1 MRSNKLIRI
10 LMIEDDIEL
19 ANILIQYLKQYNIEV
34 TNYET
39 PELGISGLALK
50 KYDLIILDLSLPNID
65 GIEVCRLIRQRYNIP
80 IIISSARSYLGDK
93 IACFSYGADD
103 FMPKPYDTQELILR
117 IKSILKR
124 CNLQIVEKESSLNK
138 KQFFNYDESKME
150 IYKNGQLLDL
160 TNAEYFI
167 LQYMINKAG
176 FVVSRQELLSNVES
190 IKYESTYKSIDV
202 LIGRVRAKIE
212 EDTKKPKYI
221 LSIRGVG
228 YKLVNQ

>member
-1 MRSNKLIRI
+1 
-10 LMIEDDIEL
+10 MIEDDAEL
-19 ANILIQYLKQYNIEV
+19 AKILTIYLKQYNIQV

-39 PELGISGLALK
+39 PELGISALSLK

-65 GIEVCRLIRQRYNIP
+65 GIEVCRIIRKRYNTP

-124 CNLQIVEKESSLNK
+124 CNHQIIEKESSLNK
-138 KQFFNYDESKME
+138 KQIFSFDSSKME
-150 IYKNGQLLDL
+150 IYKNNVLLDL

-167 LQYMINKAG
+167 LQYLISKNG
-176 FVVSRQELLSNVES
+176 FVVSRQELLTNVES

-202 LIGRVRAKIE
+202 LIGRVRNKIE
-212 EDTKKPKYI
+212 ENIKKPKYI

>member
-1 MRSNKLIRI
+1 MINI
-10 LMIEDDIEL
+10 LMIEDDTEL
-19 ANILIQYLKQYNIEV
+19 ARILTEYLSQYNIIV
-34 TNYET
+34 TNYDT
-39 PELGISGLALK
+39 PELGISALSLK
-50 KYDLIILDLSLPNID
+50 KYDLVILDLSLPNID
-65 GIEVCRLIRQRYNIP
+65 GIEVCRIIRQKFDLP

-124 CNLQIVEKESSLNK
+124 CNHQIIEKESPLNK
-138 KQFFNYDESKME
+138 KQIFTFDESKME
-150 IYKNGQLLDL
+150 IYKDEELLDL

-167 LQYMINKAG
+167 LQYMIQKGG
-176 FVVSRQELLSNVES
+176 FVVSREELLSNVDS
-190 IKYESTYKSIDV
+190 IKYESSYKSIDV

>member
-1 MRSNKLIRI
+1 MNLINI
-10 LMIEDDIEL
+10 LMIEDDTEL
-19 ANILIQYLKQYNIEV
+19 ANILTEYLKQYNIKV

-39 PELGISGLALK
+39 PELGISALALK
-50 KYDLIILDLSLPNID
+50 KYELIILDLSLPNID
-65 GIEVCRLIRQRYNIP
+65 GIEVCRIIRQKYETP

-117 IKSILKR
+117 IKSILRR
-124 CNLQIVEKESSLNK
+124 CNHQIIEKESNFNK
-138 KQFFNYDESKME
+138 KQIFTFDESKME
-150 IYKNGQLLDL
+150 IYKNEELLDL

-167 LQYMINKAG
+167 LQYLIQKSG
-176 FVVSRQELLSNVES
+176 FVVSRQELLCNVES

-202 LIGRVRAKIE
+202 LIGRVRLKIE
-212 EDTKKPKYI
+212 DDTKKPKYI

-228 YKLVNQ
+228 YKLVN

>member
-1 MRSNKLIRI
+1 
-10 LMIEDDIEL
+10 MIEDDTEL
-19 ANILIQYLKQYNIEV
+19 AKILTEYLNQYNIIV

-39 PELGISGLALK
+39 PELGISALSLK

-65 GIEVCRLIRQRYNIP
+65 GIEVCRIIRQKFDTP

-124 CNLQIVEKESSLNK
+124 CNHFIMEKTSPLNK
-138 KQFFNYDESKME
+138 KQIFTFDESKME
-150 IYKNGQLLDL
+150 IYKEGELLDL

-167 LQYMINKAG
+167 LQYMIQKNG
-176 FVVSRQELLSNVES
+176 FVVSREELLSNVES
-190 IKYESTYKSIDV
+190 IKYESSYKSIDV

>member
-1 MRSNKLIRI
+1 
-10 LMIEDDIEL
+10 MIEDDIEL
-19 ANILIQYLKQYNIEV
+19 AKILTEYLNQYNIVV
-34 TNYET
+34 TNYDT
-39 PELGISGLALK
+39 PELGISALSLK
-50 KYDLIILDLSLPNID
+50 KYDLVILDLSLPNID
-65 GIEVCRLIRQRYNIP
+65 GIEVCRIIRQKFDLP

-124 CNLQIVEKESSLNK
+124 CNHQIIEKESSLNK
-138 KQFFNYDESKME
+138 KQIFTFDESKME
-150 IYKNGQLLDL
+150 IYKDGELLDL

-167 LQYMINKAG
+167 LQYMIQKNG
-176 FVVSRQELLSNVES
+176 FVVSRQELLSNVDS
-190 IKYESTYKSIDV
+190 IKYESSYKSIDV
-202 LIGRVRAKIE
+202 LIGRVRTKIE
-212 EDTKKPKYI
+212 ENTKKPKYI

>member
-1 MRSNKLIRI
+1 
-10 LMIEDDIEL
+10 MIEDDAEL
-19 ANILIQYLKQYNIEV
+19 AKILTIYLKQYNIQV

-39 PELGISGLALK
+39 PELGISALSLK

-65 GIEVCRLIRQRYNIP
+65 GIEVCRIIRKRYDTP

-124 CNLQIVEKESSLNK
+124 CNHEIIEKESSLNK
-138 KQFFNYDESKME
+138 KQIFSFDSSKME
-150 IYKNGQLLDL
+150 IYKNNVLLDL

-167 LQYMINKAG
+167 LQYLISKNG
-176 FVVSRQELLSNVES
+176 FVVSRQELLTNVES

-202 LIGRVRAKIE
+202 LIGRVRNKIE
-212 EDTKKPKYI
+212 ENIKKPKYI

>member
-1 MRSNKLIRI
+1 VINI
-10 LMIEDDIEL
+10 LMIEDDTEL
-19 ANILIQYLKQYNIEV
+19 AKILTAYLKQYNIHV

-39 PELGISGLALK
+39 PELGISALSLK

-65 GIEVCRLIRQRYNIP
+65 GIEVCRIIRKRHDIP

-124 CNLQIVEKESSLNK
+124 CNHQIVENESSLNK
-138 KQFFNYDESKME
+138 KQIFSFDDAKME
-150 IYKNGQLLDL
+150 VYKDGALLDL
-160 TNAEYFI
+160 TNAEYYI
-167 LQYMINKAG
+167 LQYLILKNG
-176 FVVSRQELLSNVES
+176 FVVSRQELLTNVES

-202 LIGRVRAKIE
+202 LIGRVRNKIE
-212 EDTKKPKYI
+212 ENSKKPKYI

>member
-1 MRSNKLIRI
+1 MINI

-19 ANILIQYLKQYNIEV
+19 ASILTNYLKLYNIEV
-34 TNYET
+34 TNYDS
-39 PELGISGLALK
+39 PELGISALNLK

-65 GIEVCRLIRQRYNIP
+65 GIEVCRLIRKRHNIP

-124 CNLQIVEKESSLNK
+124 CNHEIIHNNSDFNK
-138 KQFFNYDESKME
+138 KEIFRFDELKME
-150 IYKNGQLLDL
+150 IYKNEELLDL
-160 TNAEYFI
+160 TNAEYYI
-167 LQYMINKAG
+167 LQYLIQKSG

-190 IKYESTYKSIDV
+190 IKYESSYKSIDV
-202 LIGRVRAKIE
+202 LIGRVRTKTE
-212 EDTKKPKYI
+212 ENTKNPKYI

>member
-1 MRSNKLIRI
+1 
-10 LMIEDDIEL
+10 MIEDDTEL
-19 ANILIQYLKQYNIEV
+19 AKILTEYLNQYNIIV

-39 PELGISGLALK
+39 PELGISALSLK

-65 GIEVCRLIRQRYNIP
+65 GIEVCRMIRQKFDTP

-124 CNLQIVEKESSLNK
+124 CNHFIMEKTSPLNK
-138 KQFFNYDESKME
+138 KQIFTFDESKME
-150 IYKNGQLLDL
+150 IYKEGELLDL

-167 LQYMINKAG
+167 LQYMIQKNG
-176 FVVSRQELLSNVES
+176 FVVSREELLSNVES
-190 IKYESTYKSIDV
+190 IKYESSYKSIDV

>member
-1 MRSNKLIRI
+1 
-10 LMIEDDIEL
+10 MIEDDAEL
-19 ANILIQYLKQYNIEV
+19 ASILTNYLKQYNIKI

-39 PELGISGLALK
+39 PELGISALNLK

-65 GIEVCRLIRQRYNIP
+65 GIEVCRMIRKRHDVP

-103 FMPKPYDTQELILR
+103 FMAKPYDTQELILR

-124 CNLQIVEKESSLNK
+124 CNHQIVENNAHLNK
-138 KQFFNYDESKME
+138 KEIFTFDEAKME
-150 IYKNGQLLDL
+150 IYKNNELLDL
-160 TNAEYFI
+160 TNAEYHI
-167 LQYMINKAG
+167 LQYLIQKNG
-176 FVVSRQELLSNVES
+176 LVVSREELLTNVES
-190 IKYESTYKSIDV
+190 IKYESSYKSIDV
-202 LIGRVRAKIE
+202 LIGRVRTKIE
-212 EDTKKPKYI
+212 ENTKKPKFI